1 MNHENTHS
9 GEEYDSLEEST
20 AWAVGDSGTVLQTD
34 DRGQTWR
41 EITNDVISSLGTNSL
56 KNGRRLTEV
65 SLRAVA
71 HHKLDKQVQ
80 ILSGGTTVARMV
92 MVVGD
97 YHSILRYDP
106 PITLAYITLTYHPH
120 LAPSPVTLTY
130 QVRPVRHRE
139 RGRLLRAVVQVDRH
153 VNVVL

>member
-65 SLRAVA
+65 SLRASTVKWPSWWRRIWPPQA
-71 HHKLDKQVQ
+71 HQAA
-80 ILSGGTTVARMV
+80 SGGLM
-92 MVVGD
+92 
-97 YHSILRYDP
+97 L
-106 PITLAYITLTYHPH
+106 
-120 LAPSPVTLTY
+120 PSA
-130 QVRPVRHRE
+130 PVRSDPAPPVPP
-139 RGRLLRAVVQVDRH
+139 RGRAPGARPRPRRH
-153 VNVVL
+153 FHCV

>member
-1 MNHENTHS
+1 MP
-9 GEEYDSLEEST
+9 LPP
-20 AWAVGDSGTVLQTD
+20 
-34 DRGQTWR
+34 
-41 EITNDVISSLGTNSL
+41 
-56 KNGRRLTEV
+56 
-65 SLRAVA
+65 
-71 HHKLDKQVQ
+71 LDAQVQ

-92 MVVGD
+92 LVVGD

-106 PITLAYITLTYHPH
+106 PVTLAFHPHLSPSPIALTYHPR
-120 LAPSPVTLTY
+120 LSPSPITLTY